1 MRITFSKLCI
11 IIIGP
16 LPPLNLLITPINTS
30 ILRLSWNSTSTF
42 RWPNYQ
48 IDGFSVNVTNINS
61 SQKLLEASMG
71 FQNSIEIGRFNL
83 SIDVLQPCTKLKF
96 SVSSISATYGESV
109 PSFIIG
115 GFPEGFYIIII
126 NRICYN
132 NNIIITLE
140 SEASTNFGKPSIT
153 YIGSS

>member
-1 MRITFSKLCI
+1 M
-11 IIIGP
+11 
-16 LPPLNLLITPINTS
+16 NLLITPINTS

-48 IDGFSVNVTNINS
+48 IDSFSVNVTNINS

-96 SVSSISATYGESV
+96 SVSSISATYGESD

-115 GFPEGFYIIII
+115 GFPEGYLLLI
-126 NRICYN
+126 
-132 NNIIITLE
+132 
-140 SEASTNFGKPSIT
+140 SE
-153 YIGSS
+153 